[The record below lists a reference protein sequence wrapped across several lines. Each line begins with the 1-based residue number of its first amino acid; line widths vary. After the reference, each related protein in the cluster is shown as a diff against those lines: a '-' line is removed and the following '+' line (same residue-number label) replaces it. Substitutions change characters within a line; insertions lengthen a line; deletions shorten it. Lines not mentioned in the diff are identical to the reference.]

1 MNYIEDFQPT
11 HYSFFVK
18 KCKKIIGDCT
28 DINCW
33 VKNISV
39 NENIIWIKTVKNL
52 KKNKK
57 DFNVESS
64 TLISLVILLFMLELD
79 VEDEKVELSNKEIK
93 KLINRF
99 EKIVRLEYGMKQN
112 LMKRGDY
119 IHTLLKDQ

>member
-28 DINCW
+28 DIDCW
-33 VKNISV
+33 IRTLSV
-39 NENIIWIKTVKNL
+39 DENIIWIKTVKNL

-64 TLISLVILLFMLELD
+64 TLISLIILLFMLELD
-79 VEDEKVELSNKEIK
+79 VEDEKIELSNNEIK
-93 KLINRF
+93 KLIHRF
-99 EKIVRLEYGMKQN
+99 EKIVRLEYGIKTN
-112 LMKRGDY
+112 LLKRDDY
-119 IHTLLKDQ
+119 THTLLKDQ